1 MDEGVI
7 HQLRIIPDK
16 PVKPQ
21 MQKTVETIQ
30 QSSKYP
36 IDSMDGAG
44 QFIIDIVGKSD
55 EIDSNPISNLMVD
68 QMTLG

>member
-1 MDEGVI
+1 
-7 HQLRIIPDK
+7 
-16 PVKPQ
+16 

-55 EIDSNPISNLMVD
+55 GIDSNPISNLMVD
-68 QMTLG
+68 QMTLGQCSDTNVNAKPKSTKNDK

>member
-1 MDEGVI
+1 
-7 HQLRIIPDK
+7 
-16 PVKPQ
+16 
-21 MQKTVETIQ
+21 
-30 QSSKYP
+30 
-36 IDSMDGAG
+36 MDGAG